1 MTNAAVTTK
10 KNDTIQVTFTSAGSA
25 WGIAADVP
33 EFNAVGMTVKNIRFT
48 KSALSDKAR
57 IRDTNSAGVILFD
70 VGSGAP
76 FVWTES
82 YGDQGM
88 KMWPSITMSQQTFSS
103 SASCVFRFE
112 LA

>member
-1 MTNAAVTTK
+1 MANAAVTTK

-25 WGIAADVP
+25 WSISADVP
-33 EFNAVGMTVKNIRFT
+33 EFNDVGMTVKNIRFT
-48 KSALSDKAR
+48 KSALTDTAR

-76 FVWTES
+76 LVWMEN

-88 KMWPSITMSQQTFSS
+88 KMWPSITMNQQSFDT
-103 SASCVFRFE
+103 SASCIFRFE
-112 LA
+112 LV